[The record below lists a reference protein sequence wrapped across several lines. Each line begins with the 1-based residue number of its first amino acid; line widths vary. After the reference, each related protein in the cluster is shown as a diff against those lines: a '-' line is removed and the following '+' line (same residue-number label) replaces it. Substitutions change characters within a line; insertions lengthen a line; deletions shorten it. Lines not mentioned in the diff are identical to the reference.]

1 MKLRVLLAD
10 DHLLFRTALRMS
22 LETLPDIDIVA
33 EVDTG
38 FAAVACVSQRGVD
51 VVCMDINMPGL
62 NGIEATRLIVA
73 AHPQVRVI
81 GLSAHADPVR
91 VADMFRAGALGYVLK
106 GSAGQ
111 ELPQAIARVRDSLA
125 YISPELGFIDVAELM
140 RFAGPADR
148 PTP

>member
-1 MKLRVLLAD
+1 
-10 DHLLFRTALRMS
+10 
-22 LETLPDIDIVA
+22 
-33 EVDTG
+33 
-38 FAAVACVSQRGVD
+38 
-51 VVCMDINMPGL
+51 MDINMPGL

-91 VADMFRAGALGYVLK
+91 VAEMFQAGALGYVLK

-111 ELPQAIARVRDSLA
+111 ELPQAISRVRDRLA

-140 RFAGPADR
+140 RLVRAAP
-148 PTP
+148 